1 MAEIVNFNDMIEPEV
16 NQIEGDGAAQVEN
29 GGIIGEY
36 PSKRITAFE
45 ILTEALD
52 AAEKEKENGELSGLE
67 LLAYTIALP
76 DENFEA
82 VKEMLLESFE
92 ATFASKEYRLAM
104 EEMVNTYNL
113 DYGAVAAE
121 FETMIEGFKEMEG
134 ITESKIDFLVQISNM
149 FLNIISDVKE
159 AKVISLPFELCHP
172 DAKMP
177 TYANEGDSG
186 MDIYAIDDYT
196 IKPGEERKIPT
207 GLKCAIP
214 YGYELQ
220 VRPKSGRAYKT
231 RLRIANTP
239 GTIDAGYR
247 DEICV
252 LIENIDPPVRDIT
265 YYFDNNHHPV
275 LTSILHGST
284 YTINKGEKFAQLVL
298 MEVPKA
304 RPYAVEKVSAFS
316 GNRGGGFGSSGL
328 K

>member
-1 MAEIVNFNDMIEPEV
+1 MAEIIDFNNMIEPEV
-16 NQIEGDGAAQVEN
+16 NEIEGNGTAQAGDN
-29 GGIIGEY
+29 GIIGEF
-36 PSKRITAFE
+36 PSKKLTAFE
-45 ILTEALD
+45 IIGEALD
-52 AAEKEKENGELSGLE
+52 ITKNENGDLNGLE

-76 DENFEA
+76 DEQFETI
-82 VKEMLLESFE
+82 KELLLQSFE
-92 ATFASKEYRLAM
+92 QTFSSKEYRAVI

-113 DYGAVAAE
+113 DYSTITTE
-121 FETMIEGFKEMEG
+121 FETVIESFKEIEG
-134 ITESKIDFLVQISNM
+134 ITESKIDFLVQIGNM

-159 AKVISLPFELCHP
+159 TKVISLPFELCHP

-196 IKPGEERKIPT
+196 IKPGEEIKVPT

-247 DEICV
+247 DEISV
-252 LIENIDPPVRDIT
+252 LIENIDPPIKDVT
-265 YYFDNNHHPV
+265 YYFDDNKHPV

-304 RPYAVEKVSAFS
+304 HPYAVEKVSAFA

>member
-1 MAEIVNFNDMIEPEV
+1 MAEIIDFNNMIEPEV
-16 NQIEGDGAAQVEN
+16 NQIESEGAAEQAKN
-29 GGIIGEY
+29 DGIIGEF
-36 PSKRITAFE
+36 PAKKLTAFE
-45 ILTEALD
+45 IIGEALD
-52 AAEKEKENGELSGLE
+52 ITENENGDLNGLE

-76 DENFEA
+76 DEQFETI
-82 VKEMLLESFE
+82 KELLLQSFE
-92 ATFASKEYRLAM
+92 QTFSSKEYRAVI

-113 DYGAVAAE
+113 DYSTITTE
-121 FETMIEGFKEMEG
+121 FETVIESFKEIEG
-134 ITESKIDFLVQISNM
+134 ITESKIDFLVQIGNM

-159 AKVISLPFELCHP
+159 TKVISLPFELCHP

-196 IKPGEERKIPT
+196 IKPGEEIKIPT

-252 LIENIDPPVRDIT
+252 LIENIDQPIKDVT
-265 YYFDNNHHPV
+265 YYFDDNKHPV

-304 RPYAVEKVSAFS
+304 HPYAVEKVSAFA

>member
-1 MAEIVNFNDMIEPEV
+1 MAEIMNFNDMIEPEV
-16 NQIEGDGAAQVEN
+16 NQIEGEGAAAQVETD
-29 GGIIGEY
+29 GIVGEF
-36 PSKRITAFE
+36 PSKKLSAFE
-45 ILTEALD
+45 IMTEALD
-52 AAEKEKENGELSGLE
+52 VAENENGELNGLE
-67 LLAYTIALP
+67 LLAYTISLP
-76 DENFEA
+76 DEQFETI
-82 VKEMLLESFE
+82 KEMLLESFE
-92 ATFASKEYRLAM
+92 TTFASKEYRSAM

-113 DYGAVAAE
+113 DYSAVTAE
-121 FETMIEGFKEMEG
+121 FETMIEGFKEMEEVS
-134 ITESKIDFLVQISNM
+134 ESKIDFLVQISNM
-149 FLNIISDVKE
+149 FLNIIADVKE

-196 IKPGEERKIPT
+196 IKPGEEIKIPT

-252 LIENIDPPVRDIT
+252 LIENIDPPIKDVT
-265 YYFDNNHHPV
+265 YYFDDKNHPV

-304 RPYAVEKVSAFS
+304 HPYAVEKVSAFA

>member
-1 MAEIVNFNDMIEPEV
+1 MAEIVDFYEMIEPEA
-16 NQIEGDGAAQVEN
+16 NQIEGEGAAAQVE
-29 GGIIGEY
+29 GDGIIGEF
-36 PSKRITAFE
+36 PSKKLTAFE
-45 ILTEALD
+45 IMGAALD
-52 AAEKEKENGELSGLE
+52 IAENENGDIDGLE

-76 DENFEA
+76 DEQFETI
-82 VKEMLLESFE
+82 KELLLQSFE
-92 ATFASKEYRLAM
+92 QTFASKGYRAAI
-104 EEMVNTYNL
+104 EEIVNTYNL
-113 DYGAVAAE
+113 DYSTATAE
-121 FETMIEGFKEMEG
+121 FETMIEGFKNMEG
-134 ITESKIDFLVQISNM
+134 ITDSKIDFLVQISNM

-196 IKPGEERKIPT
+196 IKPGEEIKVPT

-252 LIENIDPPVRDIT
+252 LIENIDPPIKDVT

-275 LTSILHGST
+275 LTSILHGSP

-304 RPYAVEKVSAFS
+304 RPYAVEKVSSFT

>member
-1 MAEIVNFNDMIEPEV
+1 MAEIVNFNNMIESEV
-16 NQIEGDGAAQVEN
+16 NQIEGEGATAQVEN
-29 GGIIGEY
+29 DGIIGEF
-36 PSKRITAFE
+36 PSKKLTVFE
-45 ILTEALD
+45 IMGEVLD
-52 AAEKEKENGELSGLE
+52 VAENENGDINGLK

-76 DENFEA
+76 NEQFETI
-82 VKEMLLESFE
+82 KESLLQSFE
-92 ATFASKEYRLAM
+92 QTFSNKEYRTAM
-104 EEMVNTYNL
+104 EEIVNTYNL
-113 DYGAVAAE
+113 DYSTAAAE
-121 FETMIEGFKEMEG
+121 FDSMIESFKEMEG
-134 ITESKIDFLVQISNM
+134 ITESKIDFLIQISNM
-149 FLNIISDVKE
+149 FLNIVAETRETKI
-159 AKVISLPFELCHP
+159 INLPFELCHSE
-172 DAKMP
+172 AKMP

-186 MDIYAIDDYT
+186 MDIYAIDDYV
-196 IKPGEERKIPT
+196 IKPGEEIKVPT

-252 LIENIDPPVRDIT
+252 LIENIDPPVKDIT
-265 YYFDNNHHPV
+265 YYFDDNHRPV

-304 RPYAVEKVSAFS
+304 NPYAVEKVSAFA

>member
-1 MAEIVNFNDMIEPEV
+1 MAEIVNFNDMIKPEV
-16 NQIEGDGAAQVEN
+16 NQIEGDSAAAQVEN
-29 GGIIGEY
+29 DGIVGEY
-36 PSKRITAFE
+36 PSKKLTAFE

-52 AAEKEKENGELSGLE
+52 AAEKENGELSGLE

-76 DENFEA
+76 DESFEA

-92 ATFASKEYRLAM
+92 ATYSSKEYHLVM
-104 EEMVNTYNL
+104 EGMVNTYNL
-113 DYGAVAAE
+113 DYDAVAAE
-121 FETMIEGFKEMEG
+121 FDAMIEGFKGMEG
-134 ITESKIDFLVQISNM
+134 ITESKIDFLVQTSNM
-149 FLNIISDVKE
+149 FLNIIAKIKE
-159 AKVISLPFELCHP
+159 AKVINLPFELCHP

-196 IKPGEERKIPT
+196 IKPGEEIKIPT

-252 LIENIDPPVRDIT
+252 LIENIDPPIKDVT
-265 YYFDNNHHPV
+265 YYFDDNHHPV

-304 RPYAVEKVSAFS
+304 HPYAVEKVSAFS

>member
-1 MAEIVNFNDMIEPEV
+1 MSRRSYSIF
-16 NQIEGDGAAQVEN
+16 
-29 GGIIGEY
+29 
-36 PSKRITAFE
+36 
-45 ILTEALD
+45 
-52 AAEKEKENGELSGLE
+52 
-67 LLAYTIALP
+67 
-76 DENFEA
+76 
-82 VKEMLLESFE
+82 LLEE
-92 ATFASKEYRLAM
+92 
-104 EEMVNTYNL
+104 
-113 DYGAVAAE
+113 
-121 FETMIEGFKEMEG
+121 I
-134 ITESKIDFLVQISNM
+134 
-149 FLNIISDVKE
+149 
-159 AKVISLPFELCHP
+159 KV
-172 DAKMP
+172 
-177 TYANEGDSG
+177 
-186 MDIYAIDDYT
+186 
-196 IKPGEERKIPT
+196 PT

-252 LIENIDPPVRDIT
+252 LIENIDPPVKDVT
-265 YYFDNNHHPV
+265 YYFDDNHHPV

-304 RPYAVEKVSAFS
+304 HPYAVEKVSAFA

>member
-1 MAEIVNFNDMIEPEV
+1 MAEIVNFNEITEPEV
-16 NQIEGDGAAQVEN
+16 NQLEGEGTAAQVEN
-29 GGIIGEY
+29 DGIIGEF
-36 PSKRITAFE
+36 PSKRLTAFE
-45 ILTEALD
+45 IMAEALD
-52 AAEKEKENGELSGLE
+52 AAENENGDLNGLE
-67 LLAYTIALP
+67 LLAYTVALP

-92 ATFASKEYRLAM
+92 VTFTSKEYHLAM

-113 DYGAVAAE
+113 DYSAVAAE
-121 FETMIEGFKEMEG
+121 FDSMIEGFKEMEG
-134 ITESKIDFLVQISNM
+134 ITESKIDFLVQTSNM
-149 FLNIISDVKE
+149 FLNVIAEVKE

-172 DAKMP
+172 EAKMP

-196 IKPGEERKIPT
+196 IKPGEEIKVPT

-252 LIENIDPPVRDIT
+252 LIENIDPPVKDVT
-265 YYFDNNHHPV
+265 YYFDDNKHPV

-304 RPYAVEKVSAFS
+304 RPYAVEKVSAFA